1 MPQVKNAINYH
12 LSKLKLETD
21 PTKFFIVLTGFYRIK
36 KPCCE
41 ELLDSQ
47 PAVSQVH
54 MNGRCRE
61 HA

>member
-1 MPQVKNAINYH
+1 MIGIKEIKEYN
-12 LSKLKLETD
+12 LETD
-21 PTKFFIVLTGFYRIK
+21 PANFSLVLTGFYRIK
-36 KPCCE
+36 NPCYE